1 MSVCIYY
8 IHTYIHTLYIHTYIH
23 TCACACVCLY
33 IYVYIHIHVVPCL
46 KIQHKDFACRAR
58 ALDVVTQSMAVI

>member
-8 IHTYIHTLYIHTYIH
+8 IHTYIHYTYIHTYIPVH
-23 TCACACVCLY
+23 VHVCVY